1 MDRSPRAAPRGTL
14 ESPTSLVPSPFVHST
29 SHPTSRTPQKSCE
42 AELRVSS
49 SQSLLEEED
58 PAPLSQQLQATCAS
72 GREPLHHLDL
82 PPASLVAVEYL
93 PFYRTHGQLL
103 AEDESALQPRVCRPQ
118 AADPSIGEVPL
129 PEDSEPNGGFFPHY
143 RSKEEHFPSLA
154 LPGRSCGGSQDPP
167 TRSEAQAGCFCR
179 TTVSCG
185 CSVALAGPD
194 LASGS
199 SHCPVHCPLLL
210 VSAGCSSDGG
220 LDAPLSSDTAF
231 GGCALCAPGF
241 VPYYRS
247 PEEGLHTSPGP
258 PTSPSGGQEPPRPRA
273 ATL

>member
-1 MDRSPRAAPRGTL
+1 MLWKDPPALQCQQALGRGLEGPGRLGCINQWHTL
-14 ESPTSLVPSPFVHST
+14 LFQ
-29 SHPTSRTPQKSCE
+29 TPQKSCE

-82 PPASLVAVEYL
+82 PPALLVAVEYL

-129 PEDSEPNGGFFPHY
+129 PEDSELNGGFFPHY

-185 CSVALAGPD
+185 CSV
-194 LASGS
+194 SG
-199 SHCPVHCPLLL
+199 
-210 VSAGCSSDGG
+210 GG
-220 LDAPLSSDTAF
+220 H
-231 GGCALCAPGF
+231 GGVREQHWAPG
-241 VPYYRS
+241 
-247 PEEGLHTSPGP
+247 
-258 PTSPSGGQEPPRPRA
+258 
-273 ATL
+273 TL